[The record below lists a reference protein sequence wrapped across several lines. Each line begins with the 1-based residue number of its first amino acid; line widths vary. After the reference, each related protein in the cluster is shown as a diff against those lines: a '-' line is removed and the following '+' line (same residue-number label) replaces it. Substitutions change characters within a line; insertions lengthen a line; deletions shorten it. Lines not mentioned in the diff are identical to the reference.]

1 MKNRATT
8 PLTLND
14 YFAFVVECKKRVAN
28 LVAGEPNRTF
38 EVKEPF
44 DIFVYRDLAERHE
57 SVAVYE
63 VMLDDKD
70 ELVFID
76 KNGEG
81 ISEGSVTHTE
91 SVYPMALEAILI
103 SYLKDKTKK

>member
-1 MKNRATT
+1 MNNRATT
-8 PLTLND
+8 PMTLND
-14 YFAFVVECKKRVAN
+14 YFAFVMECKKRVAN

-38 EVKEPF
+38 ELEEPF
-44 DIFVYRDLAERHE
+44 DVFVYRDLAERHE

-76 KNGEG
+76 KDGEG
-81 ISEGSVTHTE
+81 ISEGSITHTE

-103 SYLKDKTKK
+103 NYFKNKNKK

>member
-1 MKNRATT
+1 MNNRATT
-8 PLTLND
+8 PMTLND
-14 YFAFVVECKKRVAN
+14 YFAFVVECKKRVVN
-28 LVAGEPNRTF
+28 LVAEEPNRTF

-70 ELVFID
+70 RLVFID

-81 ISEGSVTHTE
+81 ISEGMLSPTP
-91 SVYPMALEAILI
+91 SRYIRWLSMRF
-103 SYLKDKTKK
+103 